1 MTIKQA
7 LKEKN
12 KLVKKIGENTK
23 LMQQYNSVE
32 VGNQRPYSTIVL
44 YKEIQ
49 KDTQELAFLK
59 AKIHIANT
67 PVMED
72 IFWMSEM
79 KSTIAALKKMDCT
92 DGKSNRD
99 RYRMESELVMTS
111 EISLVS
117 RNQEIKM
124 LEAKIEEIQ
133 DKLDTFNVT
142 TEIY

>member
-7 LKEKN
+7 LKQKN
-12 KLVKKIGENTK
+12 KLVKNIAENTK
-23 LMQQYNSVE
+23 LMQQHNSVE
-32 VGNQRPYSTIVL
+32 VGNQRPYSSTQL

-49 KDTQELAFLK
+49 KDTKELASLK

-92 DGKSNRD
+92 EGRSNRD
-99 RYRMESELVMTS
+99 RFRMESEVVLTS

-124 LEAKIEEIQ
+124 LETNIEEIQ
-133 DKLDTFNVT
+133 DKLDTFNAT
-142 TEIY
+142 TEI